1 MTCYKFFGIAV
12 LVFLFCAGNLYPQ
25 ELRFESDNLRA
36 NILQVADNYAR
47 NGAYKEA
54 ILQYYEYRYRFPGD
68 SLLPQIAIR
77 LAAVYQETGNFTL
90 AEKHI
95 KEAISKYSHTKYD
108 LENRLR
114 LAVLYYEKGDYE
126 AAIEFALQQPEEPF
140 RLVEMYSWIQLGE
153 IQIADTLADQY
164 SVAAYSTEIVP
175 EYRRFRQS
183 EVDLD
188 RWRKWGAYGMS
199 ALLPGSGRIL
209 LGEYRDGALTTV
221 GFLGIAELAVFTLQ
235 HHPAFY
241 YYAATGALIY
251 YGLNLYATHFAVA
264 RYRERVMQEN
274 LQHLMQI
281 YPLGEQLRLEVPY

>member
-1 MTCYKFFGIAV
+1 M
-12 LVFLFCAGNLYPQ
+12 FLICAGNLYPQ

-126 AAIEFALQQPEEPF
+126 AAIEYALRQPEEPF
-140 RLVEMYSWIQLGE
+140 RLAEMYSWIQLGE
-153 IQIADTLADQY
+153 IQIADTLADQFH
-164 SVAAYSTEIVP
+164 VAA
-175 EYRRFRQS
+175 
-183 EVDLD
+183 
-188 RWRKWGAYGMS
+188 
-199 ALLPGSGRIL
+199 
-209 LGEYRDGALTTV
+209 
-221 GFLGIAELAVFTLQ
+221 
-235 HHPAFY
+235 
-241 YYAATGALIY
+241 
-251 YGLNLYATHFAVA
+251 
-264 RYRERVMQEN
+264 
-274 LQHLMQI
+274 
-281 YPLGEQLRLEVPY
+281 

>member
-1 MTCYKFFGIAV
+1 MFFI
-12 LVFLFCAGNLYPQ
+12 CAGNLYPQ

-54 ILQYYEYRYRFPGD
+54 ILQYYEYQYRFPGD

-90 AEKHI
+90 AEKHL
-95 KEAISKYSHTKYD
+95 KEAITKYSHTKYD

-140 RLVEMYSWIQLGE
+140 RLVELYSWIQLGE
-153 IQIADTLADQY
+153 IQIADTLADQFG
-164 SVAAYSTEIVP
+164 VAAYSTEIVP

-221 GFLGIAELAVFTLQ
+221 GFLGIAELAVFTFQ

-241 YYAATGALIY
+241 YYAATGTLIY

-264 RYRERVMQEN
+264 RYRERVMQKN
-274 LQHLMQI
+274 LQRLMQI
-281 YPLGEQLRLEVPY
+281 YPLVEQLHLEVPY